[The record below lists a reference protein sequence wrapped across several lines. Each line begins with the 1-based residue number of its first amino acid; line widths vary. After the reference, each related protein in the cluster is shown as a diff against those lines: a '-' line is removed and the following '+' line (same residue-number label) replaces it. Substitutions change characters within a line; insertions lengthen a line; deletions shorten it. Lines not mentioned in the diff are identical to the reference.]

1 MPRSPLAYIGVI
13 LVLVGIVFSALGG
26 FKWQTMDIV
35 GYILMGFGV
44 LLVLVGASQAP
55 REPRE

>member
-1 MPRSPLAYIGVI
+1 MPRSPLAYVGVI
-13 LVLVGIVFSALGG
+13 MVLVGIVFSALSG
-26 FKWQTMDIV
+26 FKLQTLDIV

-55 REPRE
+55 REPRG